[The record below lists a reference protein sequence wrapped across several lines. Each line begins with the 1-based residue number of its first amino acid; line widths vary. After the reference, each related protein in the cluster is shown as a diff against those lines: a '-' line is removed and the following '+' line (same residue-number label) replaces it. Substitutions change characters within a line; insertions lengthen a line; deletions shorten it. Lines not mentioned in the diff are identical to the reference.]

1 MTLIKPYL
9 SSSKANL
16 YEVCDGRTRILVE
29 CGCTFKQL
37 QANIGFKT
45 TMYAGCLIT
54 HEHSDHS
61 KAAIQLAKRGMAIYA
76 TPGTLEA
83 LKLDNPKYLT
93 YPMEYNE
100 PRKIGSLTAMAFP
113 TVHNA
118 AEPCGWVITST
129 KTGESLVFATD
140 TYRIGYKF
148 AGATEIA
155 IECNYATELVSDD
168 LPEIVRR
175 RIEHS
180 HMSLEAC
187 KEFLLAQDLSTVGRI
202 WLVHL
207 SRERSKAEEFRRY
220 IEDATGVRTL
230 VAEA

>member
-1 MTLIKPYL
+1 MTLIHPYL

-16 YEVCDGRTRILVE
+16 YEVCDGRTRILLE
-29 CGCTFKQL
+29 CGCTFKTL
-37 QANIGFKT
+37 QSIIGFKT

-61 KAAIQLAKRGMAIYA
+61 KAASQLAKRGMAIYA

-83 LKLDNPKYLT
+83 LKLSNGKNIV
-93 YPMEYNE
+93 YPCEYNE
-100 PRKIGSLTAMAFP
+100 PRKIGSLTVMAFP

-118 AEPCGWVITST
+118 AQPCGWVISST

-155 IECNYATELVSDD
+155 IECNFATDLISDD
-168 LPEIVRR
+168 IPEIVRR

-187 KEFLLAQDLSTVGRI
+187 RDFLMAQDLSTVRRI

-207 SRERSKAEEFRRY
+207 SRERSSAERFRRY
-220 IEDATGVRTL
+220 IEETTGVRTL
-230 VAEA
+230 VAEE

>member
-16 YEVCDGRTRILVE
+16 YEVSDGRTQLLLE
-29 CGCTFKQL
+29 CGCTFKQMQDL
-37 QANIGFKT
+37 LGFRMT
-45 TMYAGCLIT
+45 GYAGCLIT
-54 HEHSDHS
+54 HEHGDHS
-61 KAAIQLAKRGMAIYA
+61 LAASQLAKRGVAIYA

-83 LKLDNPKYLT
+83 LHLKGYYYKT
-93 YPMEYNE
+93 VPMEYGKPVRINT
-100 PRKIGSLTAMAFP
+100 LTAMAFP

-118 AEPCGWVITST
+118 AQPCGYVITSETT
-129 KTGESLVFATD
+129 KESLVFATD
-140 TYRIGYKF
+140 TYNIGYKF

-155 IECNYATELVSDD
+155 IECNYSRELMSDN
-168 LPEIVRR
+168 LPDQVRR

-187 KEFLLAQDLSTVGRI
+187 RDFLVAQDLSTVKRI

-207 SRERSKAEEFRRY
+207 SRERSDAEEFRKY
-220 IEDATGVRTL
+220 IEKATGVRTV